1 MSIFDKYYK
10 LKVNEQSNEN
20 NGEKVLVNTPT
31 TTKSSIV
38 DSQ

>member
-10 LKVNEQSNEN
+10 LKVNEQSSEN
-20 NGEKVLVNTPT
+20 IAEKTLVNTPT
-31 TTKSSIV
+31 TTKSTIV

>member
-10 LKVNEQSNEN
+10 LKVNEQSNET
-20 NGEKVLVNTPT
+20 NGEKALINTPT